1 MHQFFIHIIIIP
13 NWHFKFLTCYT
24 SFRNQCLRIIL
35 LLVNLIQ
42 FNLRHSRLTW
52 TIIWRLCTTCTTSL
66 LTKLLYNNLMDLY
79 FWNYNFSLYKF
90 VHFCIS
96 EKRMKSRNFIP
107 LFCTCLS
114 YTNYFR
120 VPIYIADVYV

>member
-24 SFRNQCLRIIL
+24 SFWNQCLRITL
-35 LLVNLIQ
+35 LLVK

-96 EKRMKSRNFIP
+96 EKEWNRAI
-107 LFCTCLS
+107 LFCYFAPVYRIPTTFVFPYILLMYICL
-114 YTNYFR
+114 
-120 VPIYIADVYV
+120 V